1 MNHNPWE
8 ACDTRADHDVPWFST
23 ALDFSISI
31 LNISCLVTC
40 TPVVLVS
47 NVRETSHVV
56 WHACGRAKRII
67 LSLSLSVPCASLKT
81 SSSFL
86 NRCLRFSH
94 ILVGN
99 KAVRRVTQDPLVR
112 VSNACTTSFTHR
124 RWSLSVQANFAAWL
138 CPIGYLSST
147 SIKSLSDTIL
157 WKPEFERRVRGSIKS
172 ERALFIDRFDH
183 RLNDVPN
190 YRQM

>member
-67 LSLSLSVPCASLKT
+67 LSLSLRSVCFSQNIFFLPQSLSPFLPHTRGKQGGATRHTGPFSARVKCVYNVVHASSLIALRAGQ
-81 SSSFL
+81 F
-86 NRCLRFSH
+86 RCLALSDR
-94 ILVGN
+94 ILV
-99 KAVRRVTQDPLVR
+99 VD
-112 VSNACTTSFTHR
+112 
-124 RWSLSVQANFAAWL
+124 
-138 CPIGYLSST
+138 
-147 SIKSLSDTIL
+147 
-157 WKPEFERRVRGSIKS
+157 
-172 ERALFIDRFDH
+172 ID
-183 RLNDVPN
+183 
-190 YRQM
+190 